1 MNVKNDFSSC
11 QNFSPA
17 AAKYVSGKR
26 ALLDLQGEQFR
37 TDTTQYK
44 YSRTDTTQYKYS
56 RTDTT
61 QYKYSRTD
69 RPIR

>member
-37 TDTTQYK
+37 TDTSYTV
-44 YSRTDTTQYKYS
+44 
-56 RTDTT
+56 
-61 QYKYSRTD
+61 
-69 RPIR
+69 